1 MNENIQNGIQLN
13 KDTMKLEIIND
24 GVMIKEVSISEAD
37 KLPEIISET
46 IIQIQS
52 LNRLY
57 EK

>member
-24 GVMIKEVSISEAD
+24 GVMIKEIPISEAD
-37 KLPEIISET
+37 KLPEIVSET
-46 IIQIQS
+46 ITQIQS
-52 LNRLY
+52 LNKLY